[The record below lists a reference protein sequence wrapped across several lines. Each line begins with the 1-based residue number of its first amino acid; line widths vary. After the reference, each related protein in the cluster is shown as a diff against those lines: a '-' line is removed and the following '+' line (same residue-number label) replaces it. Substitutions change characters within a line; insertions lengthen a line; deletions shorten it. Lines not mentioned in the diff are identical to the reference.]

1 MHVFVVA
8 NQAPE
13 PPVEKEDGGSS
24 AKSGSAAK
32 SGRAAAKSG
41 GAAAANGGSKSGAR
55 GKSGAKMEGE
65 GTTTGKQV
73 FMSITVR
80 RLSQDPSRLSFG
92 QVVA

>member
-1 MHVFVVA
+1 MFFVVA

-13 PPVEKEDGGSS
+13 PPVEKEDAGSS
-24 AKSGSAAK
+24 AKSGS
-32 SGRAAAKSG
+32 AAKSG

-55 GKSGAKMEGE
+55 GKSGAKMEEE

-80 RLSQDPSRLSFG
+80 RLRQDPSSLSFG
-92 QVVA
+92 QVVS